1 MVHFEKSSN
10 ITKVSEKLC
19 LTCHKP
25 ISLLQLQDTSFEYLD
40 RYVTNLYS
48 SRGMEDRL
56 ENDDDNGS
64 LLVGFALVPKI
75 IESCT
80 KKIDLVTKK

>member
-1 MVHFEKSSN
+1 MQY
-10 ITKVSEKLC
+10 TKG

-25 ISLLQLQDTSFEYLD
+25 ISLLQLQDTSFESLD
-40 RYVTNLYS
+40 KYVTNLYS

-64 LLVGFALVPKI
+64 VVGLLVPKSPYYRI
-75 IESCT
+75 VYQ
-80 KKIDLVTKK
+80 KN